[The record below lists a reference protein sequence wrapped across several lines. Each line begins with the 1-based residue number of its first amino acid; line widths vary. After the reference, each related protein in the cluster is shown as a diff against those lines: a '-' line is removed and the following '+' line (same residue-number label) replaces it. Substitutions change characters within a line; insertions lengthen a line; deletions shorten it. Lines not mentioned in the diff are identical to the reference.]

1 MRDFSSPFFY
11 IVLMGY
17 RVAGIV
23 FGGDGISG
31 RYYEYKGG
39 KYYYLETTGEGW
51 PIGQI
56 PDEFRSAEAKIF
68 PVSV

>member
-23 FGGDGISG
+23 FGGLNQRKVSILSA
-31 RYYEYKGG
+31 
-39 KYYYLETTGEGW
+39 TGCLVSE
-51 PIGQI
+51 IL
-56 PDEFRSAEAKIF
+56 RSILIF
-68 PVSV
+68 LFFNQYSD